1 MSGLESV
8 EEAIVAIA
16 LLACLA
22 LGVLGVLVDRRRA
35 DCADGDERAEVQERR
50 LENEEDTRDEGPI

>member
-1 MSGLESV
+1 MSGFESF

-22 LGVLGVLVDRRRA
+22 LGVLGVLVDRRRIDEA
-35 DCADGDERAEVQERR
+35 DSEGRGVEQERR
-50 LENEEDTRDEGPI
+50 LENEEDTRDEGPV

>member
-22 LGVLGVLVDRRRA
+22 LGVLGVLVDRRQA
-35 DCADGDERAEVQERR
+35 DSVDADERALEQERR
-50 LENEEDTRDEGPI
+50 LENEEDTRDEGPM